1 MPTHD
6 IIDNREEKLI
16 DHVNKILQTSK
27 RAHFAVGYLFV
38 SGLQPIYKDL
48 AKLQEIR
55 LLIGNTTSKH
65 TIEQLA
71 EAYKEA
77 SLVKPLA
84 EKQMFV
90 NPSKK
95 RQIIHD
101 SEGIIRDGF
110 SLIDQTDENQTLLST
125 LKNLIEQ
132 KKLKVRVYTKGRL
145 HSKAYIFDYGEDRYE
160 KGTTIIGSSNLTF
173 SGLVDNTELNAVLSG
188 NTNHQ
193 KLSEWFNALWKDSED
208 FNAELLKEI
217 NESWAINQIR
227 PYDIYIKTLYNLL
240 KDRLETERARELLWE
255 YTMPP
260 LTDFQK
266 IAVMQALQ
274 VLNDYDGV
282 IVGDVV
288 GLGKTYIGVALL
300 KHLQEV
306 QGLKPMVIAPP
317 AIEQYWDDLL
327 NEYGVHAHVLSMGM
341 LSQGDIDLHTNPRYR
356 DANVVLID
364 ESHNFR
370 YPDTLRYKNLHPFL
384 YGKKIIL
391 VTATPRNNTHW
402 DIFNQIKLFHP
413 EDPTLL
419 PIDPPNLRQFFKA
432 IDENRVRIQDLL
444 RHILIRRTRRHILQ
458 WYGQQDEKGRRFVL
472 LKDKTYYFPERELET
487 VTYSI
492 DKTYAHL
499 YDKIYEGIRNFQYA
513 KYGLWHYVKPALQ
526 DKTPYREL
534 EKSGRNLRGLMKVL
548 LLKRF
553 ESSVEAF
560 RETIRRLIRIHYA
573 FLKAMNQGIIPAGE
587 EAQTLLY
594 DAEGEDEQLL
604 MEQLEIASRKY
615 DAKDFNLPKLKE
627 NIKSDLEILKSM
639 EQMVNPIK
647 PSDDD
652 KLEQLIKLL
661 NHKDVKGKKII
672 IFTQYADTV
681 KYLFQ
686 NLNQF
691 SNIAFAYS
699 KAKNRLHV
707 VRLFAPKSNNYKLR
721 ESEKEIM
728 MLVSTDI
735 LSEGLN
741 LQDAY
746 VVINYDIHWNPVR
759 LIQRIG
765 RVDRMGAVAEVVQV
779 FNFLP
784 ERALEKLLGLRQKI
798 AQRIQEIHETIGEDA
813 KILDKSEQLNE
824 EAMYA
829 IYEHKDSAALDDY
842 EARYDVFGQDL
853 FGLGE
858 AEELI
863 RQIKQ
868 DNPDY
873 FEYVKNLPDG
883 VRSARHHPTRLNY
896 VFYQAGDYEK
906 LYLTDSGGNV
916 TTEDMTTILS
926 TIKCEKAEDPIS
938 IPAGYNK
945 AISEVKHVFQKSVEE
960 RAAIRE
966 TRVTL
971 RPQQRYV
978 INHLQKLFESTE
990 DQDKR
995 KHIENLK
1002 EAINSSLPPVVLQIL
1017 NSFRREG
1024 VTGDSLFEKVK
1035 EIYFQYRLWR
1045 YIEPEET
1052 EKTKIEPIKI
1062 VCSMAM
1068 TPKASS
1074 S

>member
-1 MPTHD
+1 MPTHN
-6 IIDNREEKLI
+6 IIDNREEKLV
-16 DHVNKILQTSK
+16 DHVRKLLQTSK

-38 SGLQPIYKDL
+38 SGLQPIYNEL
-48 AKLQEIR
+48 NR
-55 LLIGNTTSKH
+55 LEKVRLIIGNITSRN
-65 TIEQLA
+65 TVEQLA
-71 EAYKEA
+71 EVHRKPL
-77 SLVKPLA
+77 LVRPLA
-84 EKQMFV
+84 EKQLFV
-90 NPSKK
+90 TPSRKK
-95 RQIIHD
+95 QILQD
-101 SEGIIRDGF
+101 SYNVIQDG
-110 SLIDQTDENQTLLST
+110 LS
-125 LKNLIEQ
+125 LIEQ
-132 KKLKVRVYTKGRL
+132 TDTNEDLLTTLKKLIQEKKLTVRVYTKGRL
-145 HSKAYIFDYGEDRYE
+145 HSKAYLFDYGKGHYE
-160 KGTTIIGSSNLTF
+160 KGTAIIGSSNLSF
-173 SGLVDNTELNAVLSG
+173 SGWVDNTELNAVLPG
-188 NTNHQ
+188 NANHE
-193 KLSEWFNALWKDSED
+193 KLSKWFNELWKESEP
-208 FNAELLKEI
+208 FNGELLKAV
-217 NESWAINQIR
+217 NNSWALNQVR
-227 PYDIYIKTLYNLL
+227 PYDVYIKTLYCLL
-240 KDRLETERARELLWE
+240 KDRLESERARELLWE

-282 IVGDVV
+282 IIGDVV
-288 GLGKTYIGVALL
+288 GMGKTYIGVALL

-317 AIEQYWDDLL
+317 AIQQYWDDLL

-356 DANVVLID
+356 DANVILID

-370 YPDTLRYKNLHPFL
+370 YPNTLRYKNLHPFL

-402 DIFNQIKLFHP
+402 DIFYQIKLFHP

-432 IDENRVRIQDLL
+432 IDQNKVRIQDLL

-458 WYGQQDEKGRRFVL
+458 WYGRQDEKGRRFVSIR
-472 LKDKTYYFPERELET
+472 DKPYYFPKRELET

-499 YDKIYEGIRNFQYA
+499 YDKIYDAIRSLQYA
-513 KYGLWHYVKPALQ
+513 KYGLWHYVKPTLQ

-534 EKSGRNLRGLMKVL
+534 EKSGRNIRGLMKVL

-553 ESSVEAF
+553 ESSVAAF
-560 RETIRRLIRIHYA
+560 RETIRRLIRIHDG
-573 FLKAMNQGIIPAGE
+573 FLKAMSQGIIPAGE
-587 EAQTLLY
+587 EAQSLLY
-594 DAEGEDEQLL
+594 DAEGEDEQIL

-615 DAKDFNLPKLKE
+615 NAKDFNIPKLKE
-627 NIKSDLEILKSM
+627 DIKSDLVILRNI
-639 EQMVNPIK
+639 EQMVAPIK

-652 KLEQLIKLL
+652 KLEQLTKLL

-681 KYLFQ
+681 KYLYQ
-686 NLNQF
+686 NLNKF
-691 SNIAFAYS
+691 TDIAFAYS
-699 KAKNRLHV
+699 KAKNRLYV
-707 VRLFAPKSNNYKLR
+707 VRRFAPKSNNYKLR
-721 ESEKEIM
+721 EGEREIM

-759 LIQRIG
+759 LIQRTG
-765 RVDRMGAVAEVVQV
+765 RVDRMGAIAEVVQV
-779 FNFLP
+779 YNFLP
-784 ERALEKLLGLRQKI
+784 ERALERLLGLHQKI
-798 AQRIQEIHETIGEDA
+798 SRRIQEIHETIGEDA
-813 KILDKSEQLNE
+813 KILDRSEQLNE

-829 IYEHKDSAALDDY
+829 IYEKRDSAALDDY
-842 EARYDVFGQDL
+842 EARYDIFGQDL

-873 FEYVKNLPDG
+873 FEYIKNLPG
-883 VRSARHHPTRLNY
+883 GIRSAKHHPNRLNY
-896 VFYQAGDYEK
+896 VFYQSGDYEK
-906 LYLTDSGGNV
+906 LYLTDSESKV
-916 TTEDMTTILS
+916 VTEDIATILS
-926 TIKCEKAEDPIS
+926 AIKCEKAEDPIP
-938 IPAGYNK
+938 IPPGHNK
-945 AISEVKHVFQKSVEE
+945 AISEVKQVFQESVEE

-966 TRVTL
+966 ARVTL

-978 INHLQKLFESTE
+978 LNHLQRLFESTE

-995 KHIENLK
+995 THIENLK
-1002 EAINSSLPPVVLQIL
+1002 EAIRSSLPPVVLQIL
-1017 NSFRREG
+1017 NRFRREG
-1024 VTGDSLFEKVK
+1024 VTGDSLFKKVK
-1035 EIYFQYRLWR
+1035 ETYFQYSLWK
-1045 YIEPEET
+1045 YIESEES
-1052 EKTKIEPIKI
+1052 EETKIEPLRIA
-1062 VCSMAM
+1062 CSMAM
-1068 TPKASS
+1068 IPESDDS
-1074 S
+1074 

>member
-6 IIDNREEKLI
+6 IIDNREEKLV
-16 DHVNKILQTSK
+16 DHIKELLRTSK
-27 RAHFAVGYLFV
+27 SAHFAVGYLFT
-38 SGLQPIYKDL
+38 SGLQPIYKELNDL
-48 AKLQEIR
+48 DKIR
-55 LLIGNTTSKH
+55 LIIGNATSRS

-71 EAYKEA
+71 EAHREP
-77 SLVKPLA
+77 SLIKPLA
-84 EKQMFV
+84 EKQKFV
-90 NPSKK
+90 TPSRKK
-95 RQIIHD
+95 QIIQD
-101 SEGIIRDGF
+101 SQKAAQDSFSIIEQSD
-110 SLIDQTDENQTLLST
+110 TNQDLLTT
-125 LKNLIEQ
+125 LKKLIEE
-132 KKLKVRVYTKGRL
+132 KKLLVRIYTKGRL
-145 HSKAYIFDYGEDRYE
+145 HSKAYIFDYGKGHYE
-160 KGTTIIGSSNLTF
+160 KGTAIIGSSNLSF
-173 SGLVDNTELNAVLSG
+173 SGWVDNTELNAVLPG
-188 NTNHQ
+188 NANHE
-193 KLSEWFNALWKDSED
+193 KLSVWFNELWKESDD
-208 FNAELLKEI
+208 FNAELLNAI
-217 NESWAINQIR
+217 NDSWALNQVR

-282 IVGDVV
+282 IIGDVV

-327 NEYGVHAHVLSMGM
+327 NEYGVHAHVLSLGM

-356 DANVVLID
+356 DANVILID

-413 EDPTLL
+413 EDPTLI

-472 LKDKTYYFPERELET
+472 LKDKPYYFPERELET
-487 VTYSI
+487 ATYSI

-499 YDKIYEGIRNFQYA
+499 YDKIYEAIKSLRYA
-513 KYGLWHYVKPALQ
+513 KYGLWHYVKPTLQ

-560 RETIRRLIRIHYA
+560 RETIRRLIRIHDA

-627 NIKSDLEILKSM
+627 DINSDFETLKSI
-639 EQMVNPIK
+639 EHIVDPIK
-647 PSDDD
+647 PTDDD

-661 NHKDVKGKKII
+661 NHKNVKGKKTI

-681 KYLFQ
+681 KYLYQ
-686 NLNQF
+686 NLNKF
-691 SNIAFAYS
+691 PDIAFAYS
-699 KAKNRLHV
+699 KAKNRLHI

-721 ESEKEIM
+721 EGEKEIM

-765 RVDRMGAVAEVVQV
+765 RVDRMGAIAEVVQV
-779 FNFLP
+779 YNFLP
-784 ERALEKLLGLRQKI
+784 ERALEKLLGLHQKI
-798 AQRIQEIHETIGEDA
+798 ARRIQEIHETIGEDA

-829 IYEHKDSAALDDY
+829 IYERKDSAALDDF
-842 EARYDVFGQDL
+842 EAKYDIFGQEL

-873 FEYVKNLPDG
+873 FEYIKNLPDG
-883 VRSARHHPTRLNY
+883 VRSAKHHQTRINY
-896 VFYQAGDYEK
+896 VFYQSGDYEK
-906 LYLTDSGGNV
+906 LYLTDSEGKV
-916 TTEDMTTILS
+916 TTEDMATILS
-926 TIKCEKAEDPIS
+926 TIKCEKAEDPIP

-945 AISEVKHVFQKSVEE
+945 AISEVKRVFQKSVEE
-960 RAAIRE
+960 RAAIKE
-966 TRVTL
+966 ARVTL

-978 INHLQKLFESTE
+978 LNHLQKLFESTE
-990 DQDKR
+990 DPDKR

-1002 EAINSSLPPVVLQIL
+1002 EAMRSSLPPVVLQIL
-1017 NSFRREG
+1017 NRFRREG

-1035 EIYFQYRLWR
+1035 EIYFQYRLWK
-1045 YIEPEET
+1045 YVEPEEAEAT
-1052 EKTKIEPIKI
+1052 IIEPIKI
-1062 VCSMAM
+1062 ACSMAM
-1068 TPKASS
+1068 LPATGG
-1074 S
+1074 

>member
-1 MPTHD
+1 MPHD

-16 DHVNKILQTSK
+16 DHVKKLLHTSTK
-27 RAHFAVGYLFV
+27 AHFAVGYLFV

-48 AKLQEIR
+48 AKLREIR
-55 LLIGNTTSKH
+55 LLIGNTTTKH

-71 EAYKEA
+71 EAHKEA
-77 SLVKPLA
+77 SLVKSAA
-84 EKQMFV
+84 EKLIFV

-101 SEGIIRDGF
+101 SEGIIREGF

-125 LKNLIEQ
+125 LKKLIEE
-132 KKLKVRVYTKGRL
+132 KKLKVRIYTKGRL

-160 KGTTIIGSSNLTF
+160 KGTAIIGSSNLSF
-173 SGLVDNTELNAVLSG
+173 SGWVDNTELNAVLPG
-188 NTNHQ
+188 NANHE
-193 KLSEWFNALWKDSED
+193 KLSMWFNELWKESED
-208 FNAELLKEI
+208 FNAELLQAI
-217 NESWAINQIR
+217 NDSWALNQVR
-227 PYDIYIKTLYNLL
+227 PYDIYIKTLYCLL
-240 KDRLETERARELLWE
+240 KDRLESERARELLWE

-306 QGLKPMVIAPP
+306 QGLKPLVIVP
-317 AIEQYWDDLL
+317 AAIVEYWDDLL
-327 NEYGVHAHVLSMGM
+327 NEYGVNTHVLSMGL

-370 YPDTLRYKNLHPFL
+370 YPDTLRYRNLHPFL
-384 YGKKIIL
+384 YGKKVIL

-402 DIFNQIKLFHP
+402 DIFYQIKLFHP

-419 PIDPPNLRQFFKA
+419 PVDPPNLRQFFKA
-432 IDENRVRIQDLL
+432 VDEREARIQDLL

-458 WYGQQDEKGRRFVL
+458 WYGQQDEKGRKYVL
-472 LKDKTYYFPERELET
+472 LKDKPFYFPERELET
-487 VTYSI
+487 ITYSI

-499 YDKIYEGIRNFQYA
+499 YDKIYEAIRSLQYA
-513 KYGLWHYVKPALQ
+513 KYGLWHYVKPSLQ

-560 RETIRRLIRIHYA
+560 RETIRRLIRIHEA

-587 EAQTLLY
+587 EAQELLY

-615 DAKDFNLPKLKE
+615 DAKDFELERLKE
-627 NIKSDLEILKSM
+627 DIKFDVETLKSIKH
-639 EQMVNPIK
+639 MVDPIK

-661 NHKDVKGKKII
+661 NHKDVKGKKTI

-681 KYLFQ
+681 KYLYQ
-686 NLNQF
+686 NLNKF
-691 SNIAFAYS
+691 ANIAFAYS

-721 ESEKEIM
+721 EAEEEIM

-765 RVDRMGAVAEVVQV
+765 RVDRMGAIAEVVQAY
-779 FNFLP
+779 NFLP
-784 ERALEKLLGLRQKI
+784 ETALERLLGLHQKI
-798 AQRIQEIHETIGEDA
+798 ARRIQEIHETIGEDA

-829 IYEHKDSAALDDY
+829 IYERKDSAALDDY
-842 EARYDVFGQDL
+842 EARYDIFGQDL

-868 DNPDY
+868 ENPDY
-873 FEYVKNLPDG
+873 FEYIKNLPDG
-883 VRSARHHPTRLNY
+883 IRSARHHQNRLNY
-896 VFYQAGDYEK
+896 VFYQSGDYEK
-906 LYLTDSGGNV
+906 LYLTNSEGKV
-916 TTEDMTTILS
+916 TTEDMATILA
-926 TIKCEKAEDPIS
+926 TIKCEKAQDPI
-938 IPAGYNK
+938 PLPTRYNK

-966 TRVTL
+966 ARVTL

-978 INHLQKLFESTE
+978 LNHLQKFFESTD

-995 KHIENLK
+995 THIENLK
-1002 EAINSSLPPVVLQIL
+1002 EAIKSSLPPVVLQIL
-1017 NSFRREG
+1017 NRFRREG

-1035 EIYFQYRLWR
+1035 ETYFQYRLWK

-1052 EKTKIEPIKI
+1052 EGIRIEPIKN
-1062 VCSMAM
+1062 VCSMALI
-1068 TPKASS
+1068 PGSDCS
-1074 S
+1074 

>member
-1 MPTHD
+1 
-6 IIDNREEKLI
+6 
-16 DHVNKILQTSK
+16 
-27 RAHFAVGYLFV
+27 
-38 SGLQPIYKDL
+38 
-48 AKLQEIR
+48 
-55 LLIGNTTSKH
+55 
-65 TIEQLA
+65 
-71 EAYKEA
+71 
-77 SLVKPLA
+77 
-84 EKQMFV
+84 
-90 NPSKK
+90 
-95 RQIIHD
+95 
-101 SEGIIRDGF
+101 
-110 SLIDQTDENQTLLST
+110 
-125 LKNLIEQ
+125 
-132 KKLKVRVYTKGRL
+132 L

-160 KGTTIIGSSNLTF
+160 KGTTIIGSSNLSF
-173 SGLVDNTELNAVLSG
+173 SGFVDNTELNAVLPG
-188 NTNHQ
+188 NANHE
-193 KLSEWFNALWKDSED
+193 KLSKWFNDLWKDSED
-208 FNAELLKEI
+208 FNIELLKEI
-217 NESWAINQIR
+217 NESWAINQVR
-227 PYDIYIKTLYNLL
+227 PYDIYIKTLYTLL

-282 IVGDVV
+282 IIGDVV

-306 QGLKPMVIAPP
+306 QGLKPIVIAPP

-341 LSQGDIDLHTNPRYR
+341 LSQGEIDLHTNPRYR
-356 DANVVLID
+356 DANVILID

-384 YGKKIIL
+384 YGKKVIL

-458 WYGQQDEKGRRFVL
+458 WYGQQDEKGRTLVL
-472 LKDKTYYFPERELET
+472 LKDKPYYFPERELET

-499 YDKIYEGIRNFQYA
+499 YDKIYDAIRGLQYA

-560 RETIRRLIRIHYA
+560 RETIRRLIRIHDA
-573 FLKAMNQGIIPAGE
+573 FLKAMSQGIIPAGE
-587 EAQTLLY
+587 EAQSLLY
-594 DAEGEDEQLL
+594 DAEGEDEQIL

-627 NIKSDLEILKSM
+627 DIKSDLEILKNI
-639 EQMVNPIK
+639 EHMVDPIK

-661 NHKDVKGKKII
+661 NHKDVKGKKTI

-681 KYLFQ
+681 KYLYQ
-686 NLNQF
+686 NLNKF
-691 SNIAFAYS
+691 TDIAFAYS
-699 KAKNRLHV
+699 KAKNRLRV

-721 ESEKEIM
+721 EGEKEIT

-765 RVDRMGAVAEVVQV
+765 RIDRMGAIAEVVQV
-779 FNFLP
+779 YNFLP
-784 ERALEKLLGLRQKI
+784 ERALERLLGLHQRI
-798 AQRIQEIHETIGEDA
+798 ARRIQEIHETIGEDS

-853 FGLGE
+853 FGLSE

-868 DNPDY
+868 GNPDY
-873 FEYVKNLPDG
+873 FEYIKNLPDG
-883 VRSARHHPTRLNY
+883 VRSAKHHQTRTNY
-896 VFYQAGDYEK
+896 VFYQSGDYEK
-906 LYLTDSGGNV
+906 LYLTDSKGKI
-916 TTEDMTTILS
+916 TTEDMATILS
-926 TIKCEKAEDPIS
+926 TIKCEKAEDPIP

-945 AISEVKHVFQKSVEE
+945 AISEVKHAFQKSVEE

-966 TRVTL
+966 ARVTL
-971 RPQQRYV
+971 RPQQRY
-978 INHLQKLFESTE
+978 ILNHLQKLFESTE
-990 DQDKR
+990 DEDKR

-1002 EAINSSLPPVVLQIL
+1002 EAIKSSLPPVVLQIL
-1017 NSFRREG
+1017 NRFRREG

-1035 EIYFQYRLWR
+1035 EIYFQYRLWK
-1045 YIEPEET
+1045 YIEPEEAQRT
-1052 EKTKIEPIKI
+1052 IIEPVRI

-1068 TPKASS
+1068 MLEGDN
-1074 S
+1074 

>member
-1 MPTHD
+1 MLHD
-6 IIDNREEKLI
+6 IIDNREQKLI
-16 DHVNKILQTSK
+16 DHITKLLHTSK
-27 RAHFAVGYLFV
+27 KAHFAVGYLFM
-38 SGLQPIYKDL
+38 SGLQPIYKGL

-55 LLIGNTTSKH
+55 FLIGNATTRH

-71 EAYKEA
+71 EVHKEP
-77 SLVKPLA
+77 SLIKPLA
-84 EKQMFV
+84 EKLMFL

-95 RQIIHD
+95 RQVVRG
-101 SEGIIRDGF
+101 SERIIREGF
-110 SLIDQTDENQTLLST
+110 SLMDQTDENQTLLST
-125 LKNLIEQ
+125 LKNLIQQ
-132 KKLKVRVYTKGRL
+132 KKLKVRIYTKGRL

-160 KGTTIIGSSNLTF
+160 KGTAIIGSSNLSF
-173 SGLVDNTELNAVLSG
+173 SGWVDNTELNAVLAG
-188 NTNHQ
+188 NANHE
-193 KLSEWFNALWKDSED
+193 KLSKWFNDLWKDSEN
-208 FNAELLKEI
+208 FNAELLKQI
-217 NESWAINQIR
+217 NESWALNQVR

-240 KDRLETERARELLWE
+240 KDRLETERARQLLWE

-282 IVGDVV
+282 IIGDVV
-288 GLGKTYIGVALL
+288 GMGKTYIGVALL

-317 AIEQYWDDLL
+317 AIQQYWDDLL

-356 DANVVLID
+356 DANVILID

-370 YPDTLRYKNLHPFL
+370 YPNTLRYKNLHPFL

-402 DIFNQIKLFHP
+402 DIFHQIKLFHP

-419 PIDPPNLRQFFKA
+419 PIDPPNLRQFFKG

-444 RHILIRRTRRHILQ
+444 RQILIRRTRRHILQ

-472 LKDKTYYFPERELET
+472 IKDKPYYFPKRELET

-499 YDKIYEGIRNFQYA
+499 YDKIYEAIRSLQYA

-534 EKSGRNLRGLMKVL
+534 EKSGRNIRGLMKVL

-560 RETIRRLIRIHYA
+560 RETIRRLIRIHDG
-573 FLKAMNQGIIPAGE
+573 FLKAMSQGIIPAGE
-587 EAQTLLY
+587 EAQSLLY
-594 DAEGEDEQLL
+594 DAEGEDEQIL

-627 NIKSDLEILKSM
+627 DIKSDLVILRNI
-639 EQMVNPIK
+639 EQMVAPIK

-652 KLEQLIKLL
+652 KLEQLIRLL
-661 NHKDVKGKKII
+661 NHKDVKGKKAI

-681 KYLFQ
+681 KYLYQ
-686 NLNQF
+686 NLNKF
-691 SNIAFAYS
+691 TEIAFAYS

-707 VRLFAPKSNNYKLR
+707 VRRFAPKSNNYKLR
-721 ESEKEIM
+721 EGEREITI
-728 MLVSTDI
+728 LISTDI

-759 LIQRIG
+759 LIQRTG
-765 RVDRMGAVAEVVQV
+765 RVDRMGAIAEVVQV
-779 FNFLP
+779 YNFLP
-784 ERALEKLLGLRQKI
+784 ERALERLLGLHQKI
-798 AQRIQEIHETIGEDA
+798 ARRIQEIHETIGEDA
-813 KILDKSEQLNE
+813 KILDRSEQLNE

-829 IYEHKDSAALDDY
+829 IYERKDSAALDDY
-842 EARYDVFGQDL
+842 EARYDIFGQDL

-873 FEYVKNLPDG
+873 FEYIKNLPDG
-883 VRSARHHPTRLNY
+883 IRSAKHHPNRLNY
-896 VFYQAGDYEK
+896 VFYQSNDYEK
-906 LYLTDSGGNV
+906 LYLTDSKGKV
-916 TTEDMTTILS
+916 TTEDIATILS
-926 TIKCEKAEDPIS
+926 TIKCEKAEDPIP
-938 IPAGYNK
+938 IPPGYNK
-945 AISEVKHVFQKSVEE
+945 AISKVKQSFKRSVEE

-966 TRVTL
+966 ARVTL

-978 INHLQKLFESTE
+978 LNHLQKLFESTE
-990 DQDKR
+990 DQDTR
-995 KHIENLK
+995 THIENLK
-1002 EAINSSLPPVVLQIL
+1002 EAIKSSLPPMVLQIL
-1017 NSFRREG
+1017 NRFRREG
-1024 VTGDSLFEKVK
+1024 VTGDSLFKKVK
-1035 EIYFQYRLWR
+1035 ETYFQYRLWK
-1045 YIEPEET
+1045 YIEPEEA
-1052 EKTKIEPIKI
+1052 EETKIEPIKI

-1068 TPKASS
+1068 ITESNGS
-1074 S
+1074 